1 MFDIAFLGAG
11 VLFDGIREIKLTGF
25 EDMHYQECFQALH
38 HQFVASA
45 KAVQLGHSI
54 NPGFKIGCMIAN
66 PTYYPYSCHPD
77 DILLA
82 EYKNEFSVFLCGDVQ
97 VRGEYSGFAKRY
109 FRDNNIVIKM
119 EEGDLETIKN
129 GTVDFYTFSYYASLC
144 VTEN

>member
-1 MFDIAFLGAG
+1 TLSHYETPYGLTKKHNGWLSRETIDCFIRYCEVVFNRYKDVVKYWLTFNEINITTHGGAAAFLGAG

-66 PTYYPYSCHPD
+66 PTYYPYS
-77 DILLA
+77 
-82 EYKNEFSVFLCGDVQ
+82 
-97 VRGEYSGFAKRY
+97 
-109 FRDNNIVIKM
+109 
-119 EEGDLETIKN
+119 
-129 GTVDFYTFSYYASLC
+129 
-144 VTEN
+144 